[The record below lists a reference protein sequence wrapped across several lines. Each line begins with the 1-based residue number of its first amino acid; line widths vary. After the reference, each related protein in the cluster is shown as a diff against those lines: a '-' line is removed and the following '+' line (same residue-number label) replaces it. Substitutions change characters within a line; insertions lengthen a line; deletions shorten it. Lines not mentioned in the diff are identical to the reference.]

1 MNKERT
7 ETMKNLKKYVS
18 ALLSVC
24 LLSACAL
31 IPQEAEALEQSSNS
45 NKNDMRAVWISTVYS
60 ADYPSVQ
67 NDEQKQKQEF
77 ITKLDEIKKMGLNTV
92 VVQMRP
98 KADAFYQSNINPW
111 SEILTGTQ
119 GQNPGYDPMAFMI
132 EEAHKRGIEF
142 HAWLNPYRITTSG
155 TDINVLAENHPARLH
170 TDWVITYNNG
180 LYYDPANE
188 AVKQHICDTVAEIVT
203 NYDVDAIHFDDYFY
217 PNGYPLNEGE
227 TQDGQQA
234 NQRRA
239 NVNDMIR
246 RVHDTIKSIKS
257 DVAFGVSPMGIWKNK
272 GSDSTGSDTKGAEGY
287 YAVYGDVRTWIKNGY
302 VDYIVP
308 QIYWA
313 RGTAAADYETLVKW
327 WTEEVKNTNVDL
339 YIGQGIYKDDVAA
352 EIGEELLLNEQ
363 YGVKGSFYFSLRD
376 LLDNRQNCKVAVMNY
391 YAKKDGTGQQ
401 IPTPQIP
408 QEQTPETTIPSVST
422 ETPSVVIPPNQNE
435 IDNAPVA
442 FEPIIEPE
450 KPIPEPVEPEPT
462 QTTPPVETPPVETP
476 SVSAQQQQA
485 FASATKV
492 LVDSKEVSFDA
503 YIINDFTYFKLRDV
517 AMALNGT
524 QKQFDTLWNETE
536 KAINVVTNTAYTV
549 VGGELQKGDAKNKTA
564 LFSNGKLYFNGVEKA
579 LLAYNIDGNTYFKL
593 RDLAK
598 EIDFG
603 VAWNE
608 QSQSIAIQSDS
619 SYTE

>member
-1 MNKERT
+1 
-7 ETMKNLKKYVS
+7 MKSLKKCVS
-18 ALLSVC
+18 ALLSIC

-45 NKNDMRAVWISTVYS
+45 NANDMRAVWISTVYS

-77 ITKLDEIKKMGLNTV
+77 ITKLDEIKNMGLNTV

-119 GQNPGYDPMAFMI
+119 GQNPGYDPMSFMI
-132 EEAHKRGIEF
+132 EETHKRGMEF

-155 TDINVLAENHPARLH
+155 TDMSVLAENHPAKLH
-170 TDWVITYNNG
+170 TDWVINYNNA

-188 AVKQHICDTVAEIVT
+188 AVKQHICDTVSEIVT

-246 RVHDTIKSIKS
+246 RVHDTIKSIKP

-272 GSDSTGSDTKGAEGY
+272 GSDATGSDTRGAEGY

-376 LLDNRQNCKVAVMNY
+376 LLDNRQNCKVSVMNY
-391 YAKKDGTGQQ
+391 YSKKDGTGQQ
-401 IPTPQIP
+401 IPTPQTP
-408 QEQTPETTIPSVST
+408 QEQTGETVAPSVSE
-422 ETPSVVIPPNQNE
+422 ETPTVIIPPTQNE

-442 FEPIIEPE
+442 FEPTIEPDQI
-450 KPIPEPVEPEPT
+450 IPEPIEPT
-462 QTTPPVETPPVETP
+462 PTTPTVETPPVSTQP
-476 SVSAQQQQA
+476 QDA

-492 LVDSKEVSFDA
+492 LVDGKEVAFEA

-524 QKQFDTLWNETE
+524 EKQFNTVWNETAR
-536 KAINVVTNTAYTV
+536 AINVVTETPYTV
-549 VGGELQKGDAKNKTA
+549 AGGELQKGTAKNKTA
-564 LFSNGKLYFNGVEKA
+564 VFSDGTLYFDEVQKA

-608 QSQSIAIQSDS
+608 QSQMISIQSDS

>member
-1 MNKERT
+1 
-7 ETMKNLKKYVS
+7 MKKFKRCISV
-18 ALLSVC
+18 LLSIS

-31 IPQEAEALEQSSNS
+31 IPQEAEALKEAEQATTQTA
-45 NKNDMRAVWISTVYS
+45 DMRAVWISTVYS

-67 NDEQKQKQEF
+67 NDAEKQKQEF
-77 ITKLDEIKKMGLNTV
+77 ITKLDEIKKMGLNTIA
-92 VVQMRP
+92 VQMRP
-98 KADAFYQSNINPW
+98 KADAFYPSQINPW

-132 EEAHKRGIEF
+132 EEAHKREIEF

-155 TDINVLAENHPARLH
+155 TDLNVLAENHPARLH
-170 TDWVITYNNG
+170 QDWVISYNNG

-203 NYDVDAIHFDDYFY
+203 NYNVDAIHFDDYFY

-246 RVHDTIKSIKS
+246 RVHETIQSIKPE
-257 DVAFGVSPMGIWKNK
+257 VAFGISPMGIWKNK

-327 WTEEVKNTNVDL
+327 WTEEVKNTDIDL

-352 EIGEELLLNEQ
+352 EIGEELLLNEK

-391 YAKKDGTGQQ
+391 YAKKDNTGEQ
-401 IPTPQIP
+401 IPNPVQPT
-408 QEQTPETTIPSVST
+408 QTPEQT
-422 ETPSVVIPPNQNE
+422 TPSQPKEP
-435 IDNAPVA
+435 DNAPVI
-442 FEPIIEPE
+442 FEPE
-450 KPIPEPVEPEPT
+450 IPTES
-462 QTTPPVETPPVETP
+462 TPLA
-476 SVSAQQQQA
+476 SAQEQPA
-485 FASATKV
+485 FASSTKV
-492 LVDSKEVSFDA
+492 LVDKKEVSFDA

-524 QKQFDTLWNETE
+524 QKQFNTLWNETE
-536 KAINVVTNTAYTV
+536 RAINVVTNTPYTV
-549 VGGELQKGDAKNKTA
+549 AGGELQKGVAKNKTA
-564 LFSNGKLYFNGVEKA
+564 VFSNGTLYFNDVEKS
-579 LLAYNIDGNTYFKL
+579 LMAYNIEGNTYFKL

-603 VAWNE
+603 VTWNE
-608 QSQSIAIQSDS
+608 QSKMISMQSDS

>member
-1 MNKERT
+1 
-7 ETMKNLKKYVS
+7 MKNLKKYVS

-77 ITKLDEIKKMGLNTV
+77 ITKLDEIKNMGLNTV

-119 GQNPGYDPMAFMI
+119 GKNPGYDPMAFMI
-132 EEAHKRGIEF
+132 EETHKRDMEF

-155 TDINVLAENHPARLH
+155 TDMSVLAENHPARLH

-203 NYDVDAIHFDDYFY
+203 NYNVDAIHFDDYFY

-313 RGTAAADYETLVKW
+313 RGTAAADYETLIKW

-352 EIGEELLLNEQ
+352 EIGEELLLNER

-401 IPTPQIP
+401 IPTPQTP
-408 QEQTPETTIPSVST
+408 QEQTPSTENTPPEQT
-422 ETPSVVIPPNQNE
+422 ETPEVVIPPEQN
-435 IDNAPVA
+435 NAPVV
-442 FEPIIEPE
+442 FDPVE
-450 KPIPEPVEPEPT
+450 PIPEPVEPTPEPEPPV
-462 QTTPPVETPPVETP
+462 QTPPDEICSLPTAE
-476 SVSAQQQQA
+476 QDA
-485 FASATKV
+485 FIANTKV
-492 LVDSKEVSFDA
+492 LVDSKKIAFDA

-524 QKQFDTLWNETE
+524 QKQFDTLWNEKE

-549 VGGELQKGDAKNKTA
+549 AGGELQKGAAKNKKA
-564 LFSNGKLYFNGVEKA
+564 LCSTVTLYFNGVEKA

>member
-7 ETMKNLKKYVS
+7 EIMKNLKKYVS

-77 ITKLDEIKKMGLNTV
+77 ITKLDEIKNMGLNTV

-119 GQNPGYDPMAFMI
+119 GKNPGYDPMAFMI
-132 EEAHKRGIEF
+132 EETHKRDMEF

-155 TDINVLAENHPARLH
+155 TDMSVLAENHPARLH

-203 NYDVDAIHFDDYFY
+203 NYNVDAIHFDDYFY

-272 GSDSTGSDTKGAEGY
+272 GSDATGSDTKGAEGY

-313 RGTAAADYETLVKW
+313 RGTAAADYETLIKW

-352 EIGEELLLNEQ
+352 EIGEELLLNER

-401 IPTPQIP
+401 IPTPQTP
-408 QEQTPETTIPSVST
+408 QEQTPSTENTPPEQT
-422 ETPSVVIPPNQNE
+422 ETPEVVIPPEQN
-435 IDNAPVA
+435 NAPVV
-442 FEPIIEPE
+442 FDPVE
-450 KPIPEPVEPEPT
+450 PIPEPVEPTPEPEPPV
-462 QTTPPVETPPVETP
+462 QTPPDEICSLPTAE
-476 SVSAQQQQA
+476 QDA
-485 FASATKV
+485 FIANTKV
-492 LVDSKEVSFDA
+492 LVDSKEIAFDA

-524 QKQFDTLWNETE
+524 QKQFDTLWNEKE

-549 VGGELQKGDAKNKTA
+549 AGGELQKGAAKNKKA
-564 LFSNGKLYFNGVEKA
+564 LCSTVTLYFNGVEKA

>member
-1 MNKERT
+1 
-7 ETMKNLKKYVS
+7 
-18 ALLSVC
+18 
-24 LLSACAL
+24 
-31 IPQEAEALEQSSNS
+31 
-45 NKNDMRAVWISTVYS
+45 
-60 ADYPSVQ
+60 
-67 NDEQKQKQEF
+67 
-77 ITKLDEIKKMGLNTV
+77 
-92 VVQMRP
+92 
-98 KADAFYQSNINPW
+98 
-111 SEILTGTQ
+111 
-119 GQNPGYDPMAFMI
+119 
-132 EEAHKRGIEF
+132 
-142 HAWLNPYRITTSG
+142 
-155 TDINVLAENHPARLH
+155 
-170 TDWVITYNNG
+170 
-180 LYYDPANE
+180 
-188 AVKQHICDTVAEIVT
+188 
-203 NYDVDAIHFDDYFY
+203 
-217 PNGYPLNEGE
+217 
-227 TQDGQQA
+227 
-234 NQRRA
+234 
-239 NVNDMIR
+239 
-246 RVHDTIKSIKS
+246 
-257 DVAFGVSPMGIWKNK
+257 
-272 GSDSTGSDTKGAEGY
+272 
-287 YAVYGDVRTWIKNGY
+287 
-302 VDYIVP
+302 
-308 QIYWA
+308 
-313 RGTAAADYETLVKW
+313 
-327 WTEEVKNTNVDL
+327 
-339 YIGQGIYKDDVAA
+339 
-352 EIGEELLLNEQ
+352 
-363 YGVKGSFYFSLRD
+363 
-376 LLDNRQNCKVAVMNY
+376 MNY

>member
-1 MNKERT
+1 
-7 ETMKNLKKYVS
+7 MKKFKRCISV
-18 ALLSVC
+18 LLSIS

-31 IPQEAEALEQSSNS
+31 IPQEAEALKEAEQVATQAA
-45 NKNDMRAVWISTVYS
+45 DMRAVWISTVYS

-67 NDEQKQKQEF
+67 NDAEKQKQEF

-92 VVQMRP
+92 AVQMRP
-98 KADAFYQSNINPW
+98 KADAFYSSQINPW

-132 EEAHKRGIEF
+132 EEAHKREIQF

-155 TDINVLAENHPARLH
+155 TDLNILAENHPARLH
-170 TDWVITYNNG
+170 QDWVISYNNG

-188 AVKQHICDTVAEIVT
+188 AVKQHICDTVAEIVR

-217 PNGYPLNEGE
+217 PNGYPLKEGE

-246 RVHDTIKSIKS
+246 RVHETIQSIKPE
-257 DVAFGVSPMGIWKNK
+257 VAFGVSPMGIWKNK

-327 WTEEVKNTNVDL
+327 WTEEVKNTGVDL

-363 YGVKGSFYFSLRD
+363 YGVGGSFYFSLRD

-391 YAKKDGTGQQ
+391 YAKKDNTGGQIPQ
-401 IPTPQIP
+401 PEQPIPTP
-408 QEQTPETTIPSVST
+408 EQPT
-422 ETPSVVIPPNQNE
+422 ETPVETPQPVIPPQQNE
-435 IDNAPVA
+435 VNNAPVV
-442 FEPIIEPE
+442 FEPEE
-450 KPIPEPVEPEPT
+450 PIPEPTEERPTMPPAT
-462 QTTPPVETPPVETP
+462 QTPIEEIPPVSTEEQT
-476 SVSAQQQQA
+476 A
-485 FASATKV
+485 FSSATKV
-492 LVDSKEVSFDA
+492 LVDGKEVAFDA

-524 QKQFDTLWNETE
+524 QKQFNTLWNETE
-536 KAINVVTNTAYTV
+536 RAINVVTNTPYTV
-549 VGGELQKGDAKNKTA
+549 AGGELQKGTTKNKTA
-564 LFSNGKLYFNGVEKA
+564 LFSNGTLYFNDVEKS
-579 LLAYNIDGNTYFKL
+579 LMAYNIEGNTYFKL

-598 EIDFG
+598 EIDFS

-608 QSQSIAIQSDS
+608 QSKMISIQSDS

>member
-1 MNKERT
+1 
-7 ETMKNLKKYVS
+7 MKNLKKYVS

-77 ITKLDEIKKMGLNTV
+77 ITKLDEIKNMGLNTV

-119 GQNPGYDPMAFMI
+119 GKNPGYDPMAFMI
-132 EEAHKRGIEF
+132 EETHKRDMEF

-155 TDINVLAENHPARLH
+155 TDMSVLAENHPARLH

-203 NYDVDAIHFDDYFY
+203 NYNVDAIHFDDYFY

-272 GSDSTGSDTKGAEGY
+272 GSDATGSDTKGAEGY

-313 RGTAAADYETLVKW
+313 RGTAAADYETLIKW

-401 IPTPQIP
+401 IPTPQTP
-408 QEQTPETTIPSVST
+408 QEQTPSTDNTPPEQT
-422 ETPSVVIPPNQNE
+422 ETPEVVIPPEQN
-435 IDNAPVA
+435 NAPVV
-442 FEPIIEPE
+442 FDPVE
-450 KPIPEPVEPEPT
+450 PIPEPVEPTPEPEPPV
-462 QTTPPVETPPVETP
+462 QTPPDEICSLPTAE
-476 SVSAQQQQA
+476 QDA
-485 FASATKV
+485 FIANTKV
-492 LVDSKEVSFDA
+492 LVDSKEIAFDA

-524 QKQFDTLWNETE
+524 QKQFDTLWNEKE

-549 VGGELQKGDAKNKTA
+549 AGGELQKGAAKNKKA
-564 LFSNGKLYFNGVEKA
+564 LCSTVTLYFNGVEKA

>member
-1 MNKERT
+1 
-7 ETMKNLKKYVS
+7 MKKFKRCISV
-18 ALLSVC
+18 LLSIS

-31 IPQEAEALEQSSNS
+31 IPQEAEALKEAEQATTQTA
-45 NKNDMRAVWISTVYS
+45 DMRAVWISTVYS

-67 NDEQKQKQEF
+67 NDAEKQKQEF
-77 ITKLDEIKKMGLNTV
+77 ITKLDEIKKMGLNTIA
-92 VVQMRP
+92 VQMRP
-98 KADAFYQSNINPW
+98 KADAFYPSQINPW

-132 EEAHKRGIEF
+132 EEAHKREIEF

-155 TDINVLAENHPARLH
+155 TDLNVLAENHPARLH
-170 TDWVITYNNG
+170 QDWVISYNNG

-203 NYDVDAIHFDDYFY
+203 NYNVDAIHFDDYFY

-246 RVHDTIKSIKS
+246 RVHETIQSIKPE
-257 DVAFGVSPMGIWKNK
+257 VAFGISPMGIWKNK

-327 WTEEVKNTNVDL
+327 WTEEVKNTDIDL

-352 EIGEELLLNEQ
+352 EIGEELLLNEK

-391 YAKKDGTGQQ
+391 YAKKDNTGEQ
-401 IPTPQIP
+401 IPNPVQPT
-408 QEQTPETTIPSVST
+408 QTPEQT
-422 ETPSVVIPPNQNE
+422 TPSQPTQTPEQTAPSQPTQTPE
-435 IDNAPVA
+435 QTTPSQPTQTPEQTTPSQPKEPDNAPVI
-442 FEPIIEPE
+442 FEPE
-450 KPIPEPVEPEPT
+450 IPTES
-462 QTTPPVETPPVETP
+462 TPLA
-476 SVSAQQQQA
+476 SAQEQPA
-485 FASATKV
+485 FASSTKV
-492 LVDSKEVSFDA
+492 LVDKKEVAFDA

-524 QKQFDTLWNETE
+524 QKQFNTLWNETE
-536 KAINVVTNTAYTV
+536 RAINVVTNTPYTV
-549 VGGELQKGDAKNKTA
+549 AGGELQKGVAKNKTA
-564 LFSNGKLYFNGVEKA
+564 VFSNGTLYFNDVEKS
-579 LLAYNIDGNTYFKL
+579 LMAYNIEGNTYFKL

-603 VAWNE
+603 VTWNE
-608 QSQSIAIQSDS
+608 QSKMISMQSDS

>member
-1 MNKERT
+1 MNKDRT
-7 ETMKNLKKYVS
+7 EIMKNLKKYVS

-77 ITKLDEIKKMGLNTV
+77 ITKLDEIKNMGLNTV

-119 GQNPGYDPMAFMI
+119 GKNPGYDPMAFMI
-132 EEAHKRGIEF
+132 EETHKRDMEF

-155 TDINVLAENHPARLH
+155 TDMSVLAENHPARLH

-203 NYDVDAIHFDDYFY
+203 NYNVDAIHFDDYFY

-287 YAVYGDVRTWIKNGY
+287 YAVYGDVRTWIKNRY

-313 RGTAAADYETLVKW
+313 RGTAAADYETLIKW

-352 EIGEELLLNEQ
+352 EIGEELLLNER

-401 IPTPQIP
+401 IPTPQTP
-408 QEQTPETTIPSVST
+408 QEQTPSTENTPPEQT
-422 ETPSVVIPPNQNE
+422 ETPEVVIPPEQN
-435 IDNAPVA
+435 NAPVV
-442 FEPIIEPE
+442 FDPVE
-450 KPIPEPVEPEPT
+450 PIPEPVEPTPEPEPPV
-462 QTTPPVETPPVETP
+462 QTPPDEICSLPTAE
-476 SVSAQQQQA
+476 QDA
-485 FASATKV
+485 FIANTKV
-492 LVDSKEVSFDA
+492 LVDSKEIAFDA

-524 QKQFDTLWNETE
+524 QKQFDTLWNEKE

-549 VGGELQKGDAKNKTA
+549 AGGELQKGAAKNKKA
-564 LFSNGKLYFNGVEKA
+564 LCSTVTLYFNGVEKA

>member
-1 MNKERT
+1 
-7 ETMKNLKKYVS
+7 MKNLKKYVS

-77 ITKLDEIKKMGLNTV
+77 ITKLDEIKNMGLNTV

-119 GQNPGYDPMAFMI
+119 GKNPGYDPMAFMI
-132 EEAHKRGIEF
+132 EETHKRDMEF

-155 TDINVLAENHPARLH
+155 TDMSVLAENHPARLH

-203 NYDVDAIHFDDYFY
+203 NYNVDAIHFDDYFY

-272 GSDSTGSDTKGAEGY
+272 GSDATGSDTKGAEGY

-313 RGTAAADYETLVKW
+313 RGTAAADYETLIKW

-401 IPTPQIP
+401 IPTPQTP
-408 QEQTPETTIPSVST
+408 QEQTPSTENTPPEQT
-422 ETPSVVIPPNQNE
+422 ETPEVVIPPEQN
-435 IDNAPVA
+435 NAPVV
-442 FEPIIEPE
+442 FDPVE
-450 KPIPEPVEPEPT
+450 PIPEPVEPTPEPEPPV
-462 QTTPPVETPPVETP
+462 QTPPDEICSLPTAE
-476 SVSAQQQQA
+476 QDA
-485 FASATKV
+485 FIANTKV
-492 LVDSKEVSFDA
+492 LVDSKEIAFDA

-524 QKQFDTLWNETE
+524 QKQFDTLWNEKE

-549 VGGELQKGDAKNKTA
+549 AGGELQKGAAKNKKA
-564 LFSNGKLYFNGVEKA
+564 LCSTVTLYFNGVEKA

>member
-7 ETMKNLKKYVS
+7 EIMKNLKKYVS

-77 ITKLDEIKKMGLNTV
+77 ITKLDEIKNMGLNTV

-119 GQNPGYDPMAFMI
+119 GKNPGYDPMAFMI
-132 EEAHKRGIEF
+132 EETHKRDMEF

-155 TDINVLAENHPARLH
+155 TDMSVLAENHPARLH

-203 NYDVDAIHFDDYFY
+203 NYNVDAIHFDDYFY

-272 GSDSTGSDTKGAEGY
+272 GSDATGSDTKGAEGY

-313 RGTAAADYETLVKW
+313 RGTAAADYETLIKW

-401 IPTPQIP
+401 IPTPQTP
-408 QEQTPETTIPSVST
+408 QEQTPSTENTPPEQT
-422 ETPSVVIPPNQNE
+422 ETPEVVIPPEQN
-435 IDNAPVA
+435 NAPVV
-442 FEPIIEPE
+442 FDPVE
-450 KPIPEPVEPEPT
+450 PIPEPVEPTPEPEPPV
-462 QTTPPVETPPVETP
+462 QTPPDEICSLPTAE
-476 SVSAQQQQA
+476 QDA
-485 FASATKV
+485 FIANTKV
-492 LVDSKEVSFDA
+492 LVDSKEIAFDA

-524 QKQFDTLWNETE
+524 QKQFDTLWNEKE

-549 VGGELQKGDAKNKTA
+549 AGGELQKGAAKNKKA
-564 LFSNGKLYFNGVEKA
+564 LCSTVTLYFNGVEKA

>member
-7 ETMKNLKKYVS
+7 EIMKNLKKYVS

-77 ITKLDEIKKMGLNTV
+77 ITKLDEIKNMGLNTV

-119 GQNPGYDPMAFMI
+119 GKNPGYDPMAFMI
-132 EEAHKRGIEF
+132 EETHKRDMEF

-155 TDINVLAENHPARLH
+155 TDMSVLAENHPARLH

-203 NYDVDAIHFDDYFY
+203 NYNVESIHFDDYFY

-287 YAVYGDVRTWIKNGY
+287 YAVYVDVRTWIKNRY

-313 RGTAAADYETLVKW
+313 RGTAAADYETLIKW

-352 EIGEELLLNEQ
+352 EIGEELLLNER

-401 IPTPQIP
+401 IPTPQTP
-408 QEQTPETTIPSVST
+408 QEQTPSTENTPPEQT
-422 ETPSVVIPPNQNE
+422 ETPEVVIPPEQN
-435 IDNAPVA
+435 NAPVV
-442 FEPIIEPE
+442 FDPVE
-450 KPIPEPVEPEPT
+450 PIPEPVEPTPEPEPPV
-462 QTTPPVETPPVETP
+462 QTPPDEICSLPTAE
-476 SVSAQQQQA
+476 QDA
-485 FASATKV
+485 FIANTKV
-492 LVDSKEVSFDA
+492 LVDSKEIAFDA

-524 QKQFDTLWNETE
+524 QKQFDTLWNEKE

-549 VGGELQKGDAKNKTA
+549 AGGELQKGAAKNKKA
-564 LFSNGKLYFNGVEKA
+564 LCSTVTLYFNGVEKA

>member
-1 MNKERT
+1 
-7 ETMKNLKKYVS
+7 
-18 ALLSVC
+18 
-24 LLSACAL
+24 
-31 IPQEAEALEQSSNS
+31 
-45 NKNDMRAVWISTVYS
+45 
-60 ADYPSVQ
+60 
-67 NDEQKQKQEF
+67 
-77 ITKLDEIKKMGLNTV
+77 
-92 VVQMRP
+92 
-98 KADAFYQSNINPW
+98 
-111 SEILTGTQ
+111 
-119 GQNPGYDPMAFMI
+119 
-132 EEAHKRGIEF
+132 
-142 HAWLNPYRITTSG
+142 
-155 TDINVLAENHPARLH
+155 
-170 TDWVITYNNG
+170 
-180 LYYDPANE
+180 
-188 AVKQHICDTVAEIVT
+188 
-203 NYDVDAIHFDDYFY
+203 
-217 PNGYPLNEGE
+217 
-227 TQDGQQA
+227 
-234 NQRRA
+234 
-239 NVNDMIR
+239 MIR

-313 RGTAAADYETLVKW
+313 RGTAAADYETLIKW

-352 EIGEELLLNEQ
+352 EIGEELLLNER

-401 IPTPQIP
+401 IPTPQTP
-408 QEQTPETTIPSVST
+408 QEQTPSTENTPPEQT
-422 ETPSVVIPPNQNE
+422 ETPEVVIPPEQN
-435 IDNAPVA
+435 NAPVV
-442 FEPIIEPE
+442 FDPVE
-450 KPIPEPVEPEPT
+450 PIPEPVEPTPEPEPPV
-462 QTTPPVETPPVETP
+462 QTPPDEICSLPTAE
-476 SVSAQQQQA
+476 QDA
-485 FASATKV
+485 FIANTKV
-492 LVDSKEVSFDA
+492 LVDSKKIAFDA

-524 QKQFDTLWNETE
+524 QKQFDTLWNEKE

-549 VGGELQKGDAKNKTA
+549 AGGELQKGAAKNKKA
-564 LFSNGKLYFNGVEKA
+564 LCSTVTLYFNGVEKA